1 MTKRLTRREMLKL
14 SGTLA
19 TGTLLAACAPKQ
31 TAEPTAALTAAPT
44 KAAEVATEAPTLPPV
59 PAAEGN
65 VVVMH
70 DSKELTEEQI
80 AQFEGDNPGITIEFV
95 DRDMTRFFA
104 MYAAGN
110 PPDLVRVQ
118 APSIPPFLARRM
130 LYDLTPYF
138 EASSLLKLD
147 DLAPSN
153 DYYKAESPTAVG
165 SGPIYGMCKDWSPDF
180 TLYLYKRAF
189 EDKGIELPSDTTP
202 LTYQEVFDL
211 AKQLAAFEG
220 DRTTMFGFDW
230 EYGWTDR
237 IWMNILAETSDLL
250 YSEDYTEIRL
260 ADNQTVRDV
269 IQPFFDIYNNKLGE
283 SPLNPSPDW
292 IGADFTRGLVAILE
306 YGYWFSAMAESDV
319 TADQVLFVPAP
330 TWTGVR
336 RDPTMTATGMVMT
349 AATKVADIAWQV
361 FEWYNGG
368 QPALDRAGS
377 GWGVPA
383 LKSLYNRMPN
393 ETAFQQQVQRVLKEE
408 LDLATPPLQFNP
420 YIGEEVVSNAWRTY
434 AQQAMEGSISFD
446 EMLQSIEFETNQAI
460 QDGIAAID

>member
-1 MTKRLTRREMLKL
+1 MTKYLSRREMLKL
-14 SGTLA
+14 SGAFAAGSALV
-19 TGTLLAACAPKQ
+19 AACGP
-31 TAEPTAALTAAPT
+31 TPEPTQAPEPTKPVAAATDAPT
-44 KAAEVATEAPTLPPV
+44 SPP
-59 PAAEGN
+59 PPPEGN

-80 AQFEGDNPGITIEFV
+80 AQFEADNPGITIEYV
-95 DRDMTRFFA
+95 DREQFRFFA

-138 EASSLLKLD
+138 GASSLLKLD

-153 DYYKAESPTAVG
+153 DYYKAESPTQVG

-180 TLYLYKRAF
+180 TLFLYKGAF
-189 EDKGIELPSDTTP
+189 EDKGIELPSNTEP
-202 LTYQEVFDL
+202 LTYQQVFDL
-211 AKQLAAFEG
+211 AGQLAAFEG
-220 DRTTMFGFDW
+220 DRTTMFGLDW
-230 EYGWTDR
+230 ESGWTDR
-237 IWMNILAETSDLL
+237 IWMNMLAETGDLL
-250 YSEDYTEIRL
+250 YNEDYTEIRL
-260 ADNQTVRDV
+260 TGNEAARDV
-269 IQPFFDIYNNKLGE
+269 IQPFFDIYKNNLGE

-292 IGADFTRGLVAILE
+292 IGADFTRGIVAILQ

-319 TADQVLFVPAP
+319 TAGQVLFVPTP
-330 TWTGVR
+330 TWAGVR
-336 RDPTMTATGMVMT
+336 RNPTMTATGMVM
-349 AATKVADIAWQV
+349 ADATKVADLAWKV

-383 LKSLYNRMPN
+383 LKSLYDRMPN
-393 ETAFQQQVQRVLKEE
+393 ETEFQQQVQRVLKGE

-434 AQQAMEGSISFD
+434 AQQAMEGSITFD
-446 EMLQSIEFETNQAI
+446 QMLENIEFDTNQAI
-460 QDGIAAID
+460 QDGIAAIG